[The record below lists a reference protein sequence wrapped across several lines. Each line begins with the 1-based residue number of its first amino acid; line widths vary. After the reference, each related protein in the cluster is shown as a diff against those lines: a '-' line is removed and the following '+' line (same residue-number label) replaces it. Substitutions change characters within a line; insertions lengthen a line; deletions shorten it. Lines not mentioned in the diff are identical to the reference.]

1 MLCTVDERE
10 FQRLILDKE
19 DIIQARSGYASPL
32 VIALTIH
39 WMSEL
44 EPPAISI
51 LVYLIGRTVA
61 VGKGAERITI
71 REFVEGSKDV
81 GELAAAFTALPMS
94 INTLRKH
101 IKALCDSDLINVYS
115 VRAMLTAS
123 ENQARMFEINFSK
136 VLDVPAMALG
146 KDEFIAQIEAKIA
159 AEKEAAPYQNL
170 LGAPS

>member
-1 MLCTVDERE
+1 MLHTVDERE

-19 DIIQARSGYASPL
+19 DILSARNGYASPL
-32 VIALTIH
+32 IIAITIH
-39 WMSEL
+39 WMAAL
-44 EPPAISI
+44 EQPAISI

-61 VGKGAERITI
+61 VGKGAERITV
-71 REFVEGSKDV
+71 REFVEGSHDV
-81 GELAAAFTALPMS
+81 NSLSAAFSGLPMS
-94 INTLRKH
+94 VNTLRKH

-136 VLDVPAMALG
+136 VLDVPVMAIG